1 MDKQTFASIWNKPS
15 STYDVDSVSNIYPH
29 RNSPAEVTVSDKL
42 VQKVASYEWMTLRA
56 AQLNPKIILEIGT
69 GKGVGCLFYDAL
81 VGYDGLIITIN
92 LSDQLDMGDD
102 EEIKSE
108 CHRLI
113 FDSGTPEALQAV
125 KDILGDREVD
135 FLFIDGDHGFWVN
148 GVHDP
153 VPFSKDYN
161 NYWPLVR
168 SGGMAA
174 FHDCDPGTEIRR
186 VYDAHPGHK
195 ESCFVPIYIGAIFKD

>member
-1 MDKQTFASIWNKPS
+1 MDKQTFGSIWNKPS
-15 STYDVDSVSNIYPH
+15 STFDVANMGTIHPH
-29 RNSPAEVTVSDKL
+29 RSSPDQITVSDKL
-42 VQKVASYEWMTLRA
+42 VQKRVSYEWMLLRA
-56 AQLNPKIILEIGT
+56 AQLNPKAVLEIGT
-69 GKGVGCLFYDAL
+69 GKGGGCLFYDAL

-108 CHRLI
+108 WHKLI

-125 KDILGDREVD
+125 KDILGDRKVD

-148 GVHDP
+148 GVHN
-153 VPFSKDYN
+153 VEPFRKDFN
-161 NYWPLVR
+161 NYYPLVR

-186 VYDAHPGHK
+186 TYDAHLGHK
-195 ESCFVPIYIGAIFKD
+195 ESCFSGIFIGAIFKE